1 MTGVARVPG
10 RHAEVVP
17 EVSTNPPR
25 SRVRRAG
32 ALCLG
37 GGLLGVVEG
46 IITLSWSPQVPE
58 ERFSYPFD
66 EFWFVIAELAYA
78 FQHVL
83 LVAGGVALL
92 WLPAVRASRAARIAT
107 RVAVVG
113 LVLLVIAELSALSLY
128 DAAMDSTL
136 TTVIT
141 SLFTLPILLI
151 GVGLTVAG
159 VALLRSGGTD
169 ATRAARRLPV
179 AVLAPGVYTF
189 VVLVPTVNLPDPVG
203 RIGIGGWM
211 LLFAGLGYALIRESR
226 EAA

>member
-1 MTGVARVPG
+1 MSATVERVQ
-10 RHAEVVP
+10 
-17 EVSTNPPR
+17 
-25 SRVRRAG
+25 VRRAG

-46 IITLSWSPQVPE
+46 IVTLSWSPQVTE

-92 WLPAVRASRAARIAT
+92 WLPGVRASRAALIGT
-107 RVAVVG
+107 RVAVAG
-113 LVLLVIAELSALSLY
+113 LVLLVVAELSALCLY
-128 DAAMDSTL
+128 DAAMDSSL

-141 SLFTLPILLI
+141 SLFTLPIVLI
-151 GVGLTVAG
+151 GSGFTVAG
-159 VALLRSGGTD
+159 VALFRQQGAG
-169 ATRAARRLPV
+169 RAGARRLPA

-189 VVLVPTVNLPDPVG
+189 VALTPMVNAPDPIG
-203 RIGIGGWM
+203 RLGIGGWM
-211 LLFAGLGYALIRESR
+211 LLFAVLGYALIRES
-226 EAA
+226 EAT

>member
-1 MTGVARVPG
+1 MQ
-10 RHAEVVP
+10 
-17 EVSTNPPR
+17 
-25 SRVRRAG
+25 VRRAG
-32 ALCLG
+32 AVCLG
-37 GGLLGVVEG
+37 GGLLGVIEG
-46 IITLSWSPQVPE
+46 VVTLAWSPQVPE

-78 FQHVL
+78 FQHLL

-92 WLPAVRASRAARIAT
+92 WLPVVRASRVALIAT
-107 RVAVVG
+107 RVAVTG
-113 LVLLVIAELSALSLY
+113 LVLLVVAELSALSLY
-128 DAAMDSTL
+128 DAAMDSSL

-159 VALLRSGGTD
+159 VALLRQGAEGGT
-169 ATRAARRLPV
+169 RARRIAA

-211 LLFAGLGYALIRESR
+211 LLFAVLGYALIRESR
-226 EAA
+226 EAT

>member
-1 MTGVARVPG
+1 VSAIVEGVQ
-10 RHAEVVP
+10 VVQ
-17 EVSTNPPR
+17 
-25 SRVRRAG
+25 VRRAG

-46 IITLSWSPQVPE
+46 IITLSWSPQVTA

-66 EFWFVIAELAYA
+66 EFWFTIAELAYA

-92 WLPAVRASRAARIAT
+92 WLPVVRASRAARIAT

-113 LVLLVIAELSALSLY
+113 LVLLVVAELSALSLY
-128 DAAMDSTL
+128 DAAMDSSL

-141 SLFTLPILLI
+141 SLFTLPIVLI

-159 VALLRSGGTD
+159 VALLRRGAAGG
-169 ATRAARRLPV
+169 ARARWLPA
-179 AVLAPGVYTF
+179 AVLAPGVYVF
-189 VVLVPTVNLPDPVG
+189 VALAPTVNAPDPVG
-203 RIGIGGWM
+203 RLGIGGWM
-211 LLFAGLGYALIRESR
+211 LLFAVLGYALIREST
-226 EAA
+226 EAT

>member
-1 MTGVARVPG
+1 
-10 RHAEVVP
+10 
-17 EVSTNPPR
+17 
-25 SRVRRAG
+25 VRRAG

-46 IITLSWSPQVPE
+46 IITLSWSPQVTE

-83 LVAGGVALL
+83 LVAGGMALL

-107 RVAVVG
+107 RVAVAG

-128 DAAMDSTL
+128 DASMDFTL

-141 SLFTLPILLI
+141 SLFTLPIVLI

-159 VALLRSGGTD
+159 VALLRQGTAD
-169 ATRAARRLPV
+169 GTRMRWLSI
-179 AVLAPGVYTF
+179 AVLATGAYVF
-189 VVLVPTVNLPDPVG
+189 VALVPLVNQPDPVG
-203 RIGIGGWM
+203 RLSIGGWM
-211 LLFAGLGYALIRESR
+211 MLFAVLGHALIRVSR
-226 EAA
+226 KAT